1 MSETILEE
9 RMPAAE
15 VHEETTEI
23 QRIEEWRAEE
33 LERAGFSPAHAA
45 KLAARHDVDLHRA
58 VELVQLGCPA
68 DLAFKI
74 LV

>member
-1 MSETILEE
+1 
-9 RMPAAE
+9 MPAAD
-15 VHEETTEI
+15 VHHQEETEI
-23 QRIEEWRAEE
+23 RRIEQWRAAE
-33 LERAGFSPAHAA
+33 LERGGFSPAHAA

-58 VELVQLGCPA
+58 VELVQRGCPP

>member
-15 VHEETTEI
+15 VHEETEI
-23 QRIEEWRAEE
+23 QRIEQWRAEE
-33 LERAGFSPAHAA
+33 LERGGFSPAHAA

-58 VELVQLGCPA
+58 VELVQQGCPA